1 VFRQLVAAGLLIVDT
16 EGHGGLHLAPDCRE
30 VLRGEKEIHLRREA
44 VKRTT
49 RSKSGGRAVR
59 ALPDDP
65 AEASLFQALRAKRL
79 ELAREQGVPP
89 YVIFHDATLTE
100 LAHARP
106 RSMTEFASIPG
117 VGQAKLQRYAD
128 AFLEVIEAHAE

>member
-1 VFRQLVAAGLLIVDT
+1 MVADT
-16 EGHGGLHLAPDCRE
+16 IGVAVVPIAKAE
-30 VLRGEKEIHLRREA
+30 EI
-44 VKRTT
+44 
-49 RSKSGGRAVR
+49 
-59 ALPDDP
+59 
-65 AEASLFQALRAKRL
+65 L

-106 RSMTEFASIPG
+106 RSITEFAAIPG

-128 AFLEVIEAHAE
+128 AFLEVIEQHVE